1 MRYSILLAFSYVL
14 LSSNSL
20 ISFAEDTLRPNQ
32 ALTNGQTLVCSS
44 QRFELGFFTPGS
56 SNNSFLGI
64 WYKNILPLTAVWVA
78 NRDDPIVLGSSS
90 ASLSLGSS
98 GFSISTNESLT
109 VWSVNVSAVLSSP
122 ILQLLDNGNLI
133 LTEESG
139 AGSEGYVFW
148 QSFDYIT
155 DTLLPEMKLG
165 WNLSTGFNRNM
176 TSWSNSGNPSTGVY
190 SFSVDQPD
198 QAPQLVVRRQSTVKV
213 NRWGPWDGVRF
224 SGSGEL
230 SPNPVF
236 TPIFTISSEDVYYT
250 FKLVEESTLS
260 RFVMNPDGTLMYYTW
275 RASDN
280 EWGSVV
286 TLQLSTCDGYGICGP
301 YGSCDTNGPSCVCL
315 KGFAPK
321 SPQEWQMLTWTR
333 GCARKWDLDC
343 KNGDGFVRY
352 EGYKLPDSSFLFANR
367 SLSLKECEA
376 ECLKS
381 CSCTAYT
388 ILDIHARGGDCVMWF
403 DELVDMRNYPDG
415 GEEIYIRMARKEI
428 ESIADA
434 KKKKRMKV
442 IIIIIV
448 SSLGGM
454 LIFGVI
460 ICMVNRSRKTKRR
473 LRRAQSSD
481 NPYQVHREELQED
494 DPELP
499 ILDFDTISAATDQFS
514 LERKIGEGG
523 FGTVYK
529 GVLPSGQE
537 IAVKRLSV
545 HSGQGLQEFKNEV
558 ALIAKLQHR
567 NLVKLLGCCIQREEK
582 MLIYEYLPNKS
593 LDQFLFDRTR
603 KEVLTWRKRFD
614 IIIGIARGL
623 LYLHQDS
630 RLRIIH
636 RDLKASNILLDNEMK
651 SKISDFGTA
660 RIFGGE
666 QTEETT
672 RRVIGTYGYMS
683 PEYAMSGHFSVKSD
697 VFSFGVLVLEIISG
711 RKSSGFHHPEHD
723 LNLLGHAWNLW
734 NEGNL
739 LELLDAQ
746 IEKASSVNEVTRCI
760 QVALLC
766 VQQRMDD
773 RPTMST
779 VLLMLSHENFVM
791 PQPREPGFVTELL
804 SAGDTSSTGKHL
816 HTANDVT
823 VTILDGR

>member
-1 MRYSILLAFSYVL
+1 MGYPLLLAFCYIL
-14 LSSNSL
+14 LSSKSL
-20 ISFAEDTLRPNQ
+20 ISIAEDTLRPNQ
-32 ALTNGQTLVCSS
+32 IFTNGRTLVSSS
-44 QRFELGFFTPGS
+44 QSFELGFFTPGS
-56 SNNSFLGI
+56 SKNSFLGI
-64 WYKNILPLTAVWVA
+64 WYKNILPQTVVWVA
-78 NRDDPIVLGSSS
+78 NRNNPIIPGSSS

-98 GFSISTNESLT
+98 GFSISTNESLI
-109 VWSVNVSAVLSSP
+109 VWSVNVSVVLNSP

-133 LTEESG
+133 LRDESG
-139 AGSEGYVFW
+139 ADAEGYVIW
-148 QSFDYIT
+148 QSFDDIT

-165 WNLSTGFNRNM
+165 WNLVTGLNRNM
-176 TSWSNSGNPSTGVY
+176 TSWLSSSDPSAGEFT
-190 SFSVDQPD
+190 FSVDRPA
-198 QAPQLVVRRQSTVKV
+198 QAPQLVVRKRSAMLY
-213 NRWGPWDGVRF
+213 RWGPWDGVRF
-224 SGSGEL
+224 SGSNEL
-230 SPNPVF
+230 KSNPVF
-236 TPIFTISSEDVYYT
+236 TPIFNISSEEVYYT
-250 FKLVEESTLS
+250 FELIDKSTLS
-260 RFVMNPDGTLMYYTW
+260 RFVMNQDGSVVYFTW

-280 EWGSVV
+280 QWGGVV
-286 TLQLSTCDGYGICGP
+286 TLQQNTCDGYGICGP
-301 YGSCDTNGPSCVCL
+301 YGSCDSKGPSCMCL

-321 SPQEWQMLTWTR
+321 SPQEWQRLTWTG
-333 GCARKWDLDC
+333 GCVRNWDLDC

-352 EGYKLPDSSFLFANR
+352 EGLKLPDNSFLFANR

-376 ECLKS
+376 ECLKN
-381 CSCTAYT
+381 CSCMAYT
-388 ILDIHARGGDCVMWF
+388 RIDIHARGGDCVMWF

-415 GEEIYIRMARKEI
+415 GEEIYIRMARKEL

-434 KKKKRMKV
+434 KKKKRVKV
-442 IIIIIV
+442 AVTIV
-448 SSLGGM
+448 LSSLSGM
-454 LIFGVI
+454 LIFGVVVCI
-460 ICMVNRSRKTKRR
+460 INRIRKTKRR
-473 LRRAQSSD
+473 AERREV
-481 NPYQVHREELQED
+481 PYQVHREEMQEED
-494 DPELP
+494 LELP
-499 ILDFDTISAATDQFS
+499 ILDFDSISAATDKFS
-514 LERKIGEGG
+514 IANKIGEGG

-545 HSGQGLQEFKNEV
+545 HSGQGLREFKNEV
-558 ALIAKLQHR
+558 VLIAKLQHR

-614 IIIGIARGL
+614 IVMGIARGL

-636 RDLKASNILLDNEMK
+636 RDLKASNILLDSEMK

-666 QTEETT
+666 QTEQMT

-711 RKSSGFHHPEHD
+711 RKNSGFHHPEHD

-734 NEGNL
+734 NEGNPL
-739 LELLDAQ
+739 QLLDAQ
-746 IEKASSVNEVTRCI
+746 IEKSSSVNEVIRCI

-779 VLLMLSHENFVM
+779 VLLMLSNENYLM
-791 PQPREPGFVTELL
+791 PQPKEPGFITELL
-804 SAGDTSSTGKHL
+804 PMGDTSSSGKKL

-823 VTILDGR
+823 VTILAGR